1 MKVSRRLVGMLALGA
16 LVVATAGGVTWA
28 AFTATTGNAGDEIRS
43 GTVKLDDN
51 DSGSAVLALSAA
63 EPGAADIG
71 CIKVTS
77 DGSLPATV
85 RLYGTTSGSGLD
97 QYLELKVTRGTY
109 TPTEPGF
116 DSCTNFQPD
125 ATDYLGLGAGVVYE
139 GTLQGYADDYAGGLV
154 DPPSGGPESWTNGES
169 HVYKLEISLRH
180 NLAAQGLNAAQ
191 EFTWEARNQ

>member
-1 MKVSRRLVGMLALGA
+1 MRLSRRLVGMVGLGA
-16 LVVATAGGVTWA
+16 LVVAMAGGVTWA
-28 AFTATTGNAGDEIRS
+28 AFTATTVNSGDEVRS
-43 GTVKLDDN
+43 GTVKLEDN
-51 DSGSAVLALSAA
+51 DNDSAVLALSAA
-63 EPGAADIG
+63 EPGAADSG
-71 CIKVTS
+71 CITVTFN
-77 DGSLPATV
+77 GSLASTV

-97 QYLELKVTRGTY
+97 QYLELKVTRGSY
-109 TPTEPGF
+109 SPTDPGF

-139 GTLQGYADDYAGGLV
+139 GTLQGYADAYAGGIA

-169 HVYKLEISLRH
+169 HVYQLEISLRH